1 MGLTLGVTTQL
12 SPVGQGILIFLM
24 YFGRVGGLTMIYAL
38 TTRPGGIAS
47 QYPQEQVTVG

>member
-1 MGLTLGVTTQL
+1 ML
-12 SPVGQGILIFLM
+12 LIFLM

-38 TTRPGGIAS
+38 TVGGSAAS